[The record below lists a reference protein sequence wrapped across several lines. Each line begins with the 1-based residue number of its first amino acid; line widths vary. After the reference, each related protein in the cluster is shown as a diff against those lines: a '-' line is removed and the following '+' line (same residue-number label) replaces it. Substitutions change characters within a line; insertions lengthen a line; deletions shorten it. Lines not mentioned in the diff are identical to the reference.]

1 MFATRDPSPGVCQ
14 SLVVGARTFRVHLP
28 RTVSTPAPVGCG
40 GNIGSVY
47 FGRAPRLVFPKHRAL
62 VKGRAGDLER
72 KLAFVGN
79 VGPVSRS
86 SVRQTV

>member
-1 MFATRDPSPGVCQ
+1 MAATGDPSPGVRQ
-14 SLVVGARTFRVHLP
+14 SLVVGAGTFWVDLTG
-28 RTVSTPAPVGCG
+28 TVSTPAPVGCG
-40 GNIGSVY
+40 GNIGSVH
-47 FGRAPRLVFPKHRAL
+47 FGRAPRLVFPKRRTL
-62 VKGRAGDLER
+62 VVGRPGDLER